1 MGEKNIK
8 VKDDV
13 YLKID
18 EMSEK
23 KGLSKKEMVSIIVE
37 FYEKHKGRVE
47 DIENKARK
55 IDLELKKIKEEAER
69 KAGFTFD
76 ELKKRERDVM
86 KKEALIESV
95 ADFLK
100 KRNYGG

>member
-8 VKDDV
+8 VDDDV

-18 EMSEK
+18 GMSEK
-23 KGLSKKEMVSIIVE
+23 IRVSKKEMVGIIVE
-37 FYEKHKGRVE
+37 FYEKYREEVVSFE
-47 DIENKARK
+47 DKARRLN
-55 IDLELKKIKEEAER
+55 LELKKIREWAER